1 MKLQNLNSR
10 TPGTRHQ
17 LNLSKNLLS
26 KKNTILKHLNFKVL
40 EHSGRSSLTGH
51 ITTRHKGGGCKKK
64 FRKIKFNN
72 FNTKSIILMTSYDPF
87 RNSFISLNF
96 DFLSKVFFYS
106 LAIQTT
112 FPGTIIVCNKKNSEL
127 YFGYRSE
134 LNNFPIGVLVNNVS
148 YSFLGNKLGVFGRS
162 AGTFCQ
168 IVQKV
173 QNNIQIRLPSGKFV
187 IIKQNLFATF
197 GRVSNS
203 KFNLTVIGKAGRN
216 RLKGIRPSVRGI
228 AMNSVDHPH
237 GGRTNGGRPSVSP
250 WGKLTKGKPTVK
262 KNE

>member
-1 MKLQNLNSR
+1 MWTDTETFYFLNTSMKLQNRNGI

-17 LNLSKNLLS
+17 LNLSKSLLV
-26 KKNTILKHLNFKVL
+26 KTTILKNLNFKIL
-40 EHSGRSSLTGH
+40 EHSGRSSITGH

-72 FNTKSIILMTSYDPF
+72 FNSKSIILMTSYDPF

-96 DFLSKVFFYS
+96 DFVSKIFFYS
-106 LAIQTT
+106 LGVQTT
-112 FPGTIIVCNKKNSEL
+112 FPGSITICNSKNSEL
-127 YFGYRSE
+127 YFGCRSE
-134 LNNFPIGVLVNNVS
+134 LNNFPIGVFVNNVS
-148 YSFLGNKLGVFGRS
+148 CNALGNSLGVFGRS

-168 IVQKV
+168 IIQKF
-173 QNNIQIRLPSGKFV
+173 QNNVQIRVPSGKFV
-187 IIKQNLFATF
+187 TIKSNLFATF

-216 RLKGIRPSVRGI
+216 RLKGVRPTVRGV
-228 AMNSVDHPH
+228 AMNPVDHPH

-250 WGKLTKGKPTVK
+250 
-262 KNE
+262 